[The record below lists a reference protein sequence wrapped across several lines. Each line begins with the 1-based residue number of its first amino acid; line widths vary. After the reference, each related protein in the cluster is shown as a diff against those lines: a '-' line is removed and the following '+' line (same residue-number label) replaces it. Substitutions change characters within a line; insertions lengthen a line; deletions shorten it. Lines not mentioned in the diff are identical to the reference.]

1 MYSDHFEAARVAAAE
16 KAAAEAEAARVKAEA
31 EAAEAEAARVKA
43 EAEAAEAARVA
54 EVQASVL
61 AHMKE
66 MEKINKRMG
75 FKAPPPPPPP
85 PPVVHAPNGYAIS
98 PRVVNFPSDYNYYAQ
113 PAERPVPV
121 IELSPQAREYE
132 NREQKLAKQ
141 LQSNARLN
149 SQLDS
154 LRQGMVG
161 GRKKKSKRQKKQHR
175 RRNRRRSTR
184 KYRK

>member
-1 MYSDHFEAARVAAAE
+1 MYSNDYHAKVEAARVAAAE

-54 EVQASVL
+54 AVRASVL
-61 AHMKE
+61 AHMKM
-66 MEKINKRMG
+66 MEDINKQR
-75 FKAPPPPPPP
+75 PPPPPPP

-98 PRVVNFPSDYNYYAQ
+98 PRVANFPPDYNYYPQ

-121 IELSPQAREYE
+121 YISPEALAYQNSEQELA
-132 NREQKLAKQ
+132 NQ
-141 LQSNARLN
+141 LESDARLDL
-149 SQLDS
+149 QLDS
-154 LRQGMVG
+154 LRRGMGG